1 MTVNK
6 DGGRLPKSVDICVCC
21 QGSAGRKMMEVM
33 VGVTACLNAEGSKIN
48 QWIEKQIK
56 CVRHCAKCTIL
67 YVSLVLSF

>member
-1 MTVNK
+1 M
-6 DGGRLPKSVDICVCC
+6 
-21 QGSAGRKMMEVM
+21 
-33 VGVTACLNAEGSKIN
+33 GVTACLNTEGSKVN